1 MSCGIT
7 LEKIENPEQVAQ
19 ATTNSGDSVHIVSSI
34 ETPDFG
40 GMTLRVGDLNGDG
53 APDLLLTQSE
63 YGSREIRCLTAMSIT
78 GALLW
83 QTGNPSAA
91 NGRVYSDLPVQVYDW
106 DSRDEVIVVGWK
118 GVRIYANAR
127 PLALPTLYNT
137 TLYRGM

>member
-1 MSCGIT
+1 MNANRHEFMVET
-7 LEKIENPEQVAQ
+7 LVDFPDDAISAPEPI
-19 ATTNSGDSVHIVSSI
+19 G

-63 YGSREIRCLTAMSIT
+63 YGSREIRCLTAMNIT
-78 GALLW
+78 GARLW
-83 QTGNPSAA
+83 QTGIPSPA

-127 PLALPTLYNT
+127 PLALPTLYNST
-137 TLYRGM
+137 IYRGM